1 MSKENKGSV
10 LQEKKFH
17 YAWFVLAVGTF
28 VVFGA
33 LGLARF
39 GYSLLL
45 PSMQSALELDNS
57 GAGVLAT
64 SNLTG
69 YLVLAL
75 IGGAL
80 AARYGPRLVVSL
92 GMVCI
97 GIAMLFTGAANSYFA
112 AGVWRMITGVGSG
125 ASNVP
130 VMALMSAWFGP
141 NLRGLATGITATGSS
156 IALIVTGP
164 LVPRM
169 LKALP
174 DNGWRVTWYLFGGF
188 SLVLA
193 VVSALLLRNSPEDF
207 GLTPL
212 SRKPVVP
219 RQKSY
224 ASGKLQWSLVYRSKA
239 VWHLGAVYAA
249 FGFSYIIYMTF
260 FVRYLVGE
268 IGYTDQAAGN
278 LFMVLGWC
286 SLAAGLLWSGLSDR
300 IGRKKAMALVFAI
313 QALSFA
319 LFALWPLR
327 AGVTVSA
334 LLFGITS
341 WSIPAIMAAA
351 CGDVVGH
358 RLAPAALGFVTL
370 FFGIGQAAGPWIAG
384 AIADA
389 SGSFKGSFLLAASV
403 AALGCIGS
411 LLLRPVE
418 ENMLIET
425 GGSYDSGTK

>member
-1 MSKENKGSV
+1 MSKENKGSA

-92 GMVCI
+92 GMACI

-260 FVRYLVGE
+260 FVRYRGGEPLHGFRMVQPCSGPFVERAVGP
-268 IGYTDQAAGN
+268 YRTQKGN
-278 LFMVLGWC
+278 GTRFC
-286 SLAAGLLWSGLSDR
+286 NPST
-300 IGRKKAMALVFAI
+300 VFCA
-313 QALSFA
+313 
-319 LFALWPLR
+319 
-327 AGVTVSA
+327 V
-334 LLFGITS
+334 
-341 WSIPAIMAAA
+341 
-351 CGDVVGH
+351 C
-358 RLAPAALGFVTL
+358 
-370 FFGIGQAAGPWIAG
+370 
-384 AIADA
+384 
-389 SGSFKGSFLLAASV
+389 SV
-403 AALGCIGS
+403 AAEGWSHRFSALVRYYFMEHSSDHGSGLRRCSWTQACACRIRLRNAFFRHWPGCGS
-411 LLLRPVE
+411 MDCRSDRRCIRLFQRLVSSCSICCCSWLHRFAAA
-418 ENMLIET
+418 ET
-425 GGSYDSGTK
+425 GGGEYADRNGGELRQRD